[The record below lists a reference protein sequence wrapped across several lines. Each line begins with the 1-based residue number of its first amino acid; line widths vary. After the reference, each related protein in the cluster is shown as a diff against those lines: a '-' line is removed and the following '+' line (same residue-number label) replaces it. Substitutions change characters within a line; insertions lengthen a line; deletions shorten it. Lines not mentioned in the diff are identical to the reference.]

1 MQDQNI
7 DQVAERA
14 SADQAAPAQPVEN
27 KFFFS
32 LQADEDGITE
42 LRFKKDGPQV
52 FGVLFA
58 TLDYINSS
66 FDTPYP
72 TVGEFLRMMADG
84 ADKIDEELRTR
95 EQTNQQSTPQ

>member
-7 DQVAERA
+7 NQAAAE
-14 SADQAAPAQPVEN
+14 QAAPEQLAEN

-32 LQADEDGITE
+32 LQADENGITE

-58 TLDYINSS
+58 TLEYINST

-72 TVGEFLRMMADG
+72 TVGEFLRMMADS
-84 ADKIDEELRTR
+84 ADKIDEELRAR
-95 EQTNQQSTPQ
+95 EQATNQPDPR

>member
-7 DQVAERA
+7 NQAAAV
-14 SADQAAPAQPVEN
+14 ADQAAPEQSAEN
-27 KFFFS
+27 KFFFA
-32 LQADEDGITE
+32 LQADENGITE

-58 TLDYINSS
+58 TLEYINST

-72 TVGEFLRMMADG
+72 TVGEFLRMMADS
-84 ADKIDEELRTR
+84 ADKIDEELRAR
-95 EQTNQQSTPQ
+95 EQATHQPYPQ